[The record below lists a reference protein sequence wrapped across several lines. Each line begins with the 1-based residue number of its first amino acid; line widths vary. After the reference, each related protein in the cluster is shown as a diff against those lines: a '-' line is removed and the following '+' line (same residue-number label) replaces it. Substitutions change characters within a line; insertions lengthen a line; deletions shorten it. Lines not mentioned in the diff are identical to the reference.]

1 MNSDSRPIHPLRLCR
16 AVREAIP
23 DDAVLVVDGQEI
35 LNFARQSIPF
45 RMPRSLNSG
54 PFGMMGVGL
63 PLGLGAKIALADAP
77 VVILHGD
84 GSFGLNAMEMDTAI
98 RHGIPVTCIISNNG
112 GWTANDRPK
121 AGRDLGF
128 TRYDLM
134 FGPLGAYTDW
144 IEDPG
149 RLEPAITEAIASN
162 RPAILNVKTD
172 PRARAG
178 GYNFTKY
185 VT

>member
-16 AVREAIP
+16 AVREAMP

-63 PLGLGAKIALADAP
+63 PLGLGAKIALPDAP

-134 FGPLGAYTDW
+134 FRPLGAYTDW

-178 GYNFTKY
+178 GYNFTRY